1 MRPNILYLHS
11 HDTGRYIQPYGY
23 NVPTPNLQAFAQGA
37 TVFRHAFCAGPT
49 CSPSRAALL
58 TGQCCHRSGMM
69 GLAHRG
75 WKLNDYSQHLIHPLR
90 DAGYKSYLCGVQHV
104 ASHAEGEPW
113 KVIGYDQQFENNPDD
128 ACEFLRNSPEGPF
141 FLSVGFGNT
150 HRDFHGKNDI
160 FTDPRWVRPPEPLP
174 DTPETRAD
182 YADFISDAQV
192 LDRKMGAVLQALEEG
207 NLAENTLVII
217 TTDHGIPFP
226 RMKCNLTDSG
236 IGVMLMVRG
245 PGGFEGGKVI
255 DAMVSH
261 VDVYPTLCE
270 LLDIDKPAWLE
281 GVSFLP
287 LVQGR
292 AEKIREELYAEVTY
306 HASYEPMRCVRTDR
320 YKYIRRFDSRTSP
333 VLPDCD
339 PGMSKDFWLE
349 QGWQDQAPDEEQLFD
364 LVFDPNETNNLAL
377 PGRYHPLL
385 EDMRARLKDWM
396 RRTDDP
402 LQAGYV
408 NPPAG
413 AKINDPNGTSARQ
426 PALPPETFDPR
437 AYSNPEN
444 TAT

>member
-37 TVFRHAFCAGPT
+37 AVFRHAFCAGPT

-58 TGQCCHRSGMM
+58 TGQSCHSSGML

-75 WKLNDYSQHLIHPLR
+75 WKLNDYSQHLVHTLR
-90 DAGYKSYLCGVQHV
+90 EAGYKSYLCGVQHV
-104 ASHAEGEPW
+104 ANHAQGEPW
-113 KVIGYDQQFENNPDD
+113 QVIGYDKQFENNPDD
-128 ACEFLRNSPEGPF
+128 ACDFLRSKPEGPF

-150 HRDFHGKNDI
+150 HRFFSGKDEI
-160 FTDPRWVRPPEPLP
+160 HTDPRWVRPPAPLP
-174 DTPETRAD
+174 DTAQTRAD
-182 YADFISDAQV
+182 YADFVSDAQV
-192 LDRKMGAVLQALEEG
+192 LDRKMGAVLAALEEG
-207 NLAENTLVII
+207 NLADNTLVII

-261 VDVYPTLCE
+261 VDVFPTLCE
-270 LLDIDKPAWLE
+270 LLEIDKPSWLE

-287 LVQGR
+287 LVQGQ

-339 PGMSKDFWLE
+339 PGMSKDYLLE
-349 QGWQDQAPDEEQLFD
+349 QGWQEQAPDDEQLYD
-364 LVFDPNETNNLAL
+364 LIFDPNESNNLAL
-377 PGRYHPLL
+377 RGRYHPQL
-385 EDMRARLKDWM
+385 EDMRSRLEDWM

-408 NPPAG
+408 EPA
-413 AKINDPNGTSARQ
+413 PEARVNH
-426 PALPPETFDPR
+426 PDNISNHEPSMEPGTFDPR
-437 AYSNPEN
+437 NYRSQPKEK
-444 TAT
+444 